1 MKMYNI
7 IITMHAGSTRIYEY
21 RGQNVNEKKGE
32 NKIYEYYFVCT
43 YDPTGKRLDHK
54 YTHKVTKP
62 ITPNPWVFQR
72 YLDPKISTT
81 MSHIIVQKNIRK
93 T

>member
-1 MKMYNI
+1 MKINNV

-43 YDPTGKRLDHK
+43 LQSYGEET
-54 YTHKVTKP
+54 
-62 ITPNPWVFQR
+62 
-72 YLDPKISTT
+72 
-81 MSHIIVQKNIRK
+81 
-93 T
+93 